1 MHNFKFKYCLGVLVS
16 KLTQRMAEANVKFE
30 REIRDP
36 IYGYIF
42 LTNFENNVL
51 DSEIFQRLDRIF
63 QMPTAQLVYPSA
75 KHTRKTHSLGVMHLS
90 HRAILHILYLQSEET
105 QKNVSPLCWGEQV
118 VIKEREEGLQSFDQ
132 RLRTKW
138 WNVRKQE
145 KIIQSLRLAAMLH
158 DIGHA
163 PFSHLFED
171 VCKHSKIKLDFKG
184 RKRIFNHEIMSMKII
199 EEKESEL
206 GIKSP
211 FSSSDINEILKKRGK
226 APRFLHQLVSGA
238 YDCDKLDYLARDAY
252 ATGAIEF
259 GGIDCERIMDGFRVV
274 KENLCVSFSAL
285 DALMESFDAVQYMYT
300 SVYYHKTARVFDFM
314 IDDALAKIPDFLTEI
329 VSNVDKF
336 LEMDDYCFLSEAR
349 KYAEKN
355 PNNEHRAVVKTLD
368 DFRYRRKKYKD
379 IYSHRVSIDLLIRH
393 ETEKSLKNIEREL
406 KKEAKT
412 LDIRVDFRPRIRP
425 VGIEIEEL
433 RAWMMTERIYD
444 SNDGKLK
451 TLEDVCAAYH
461 RRLTQYLILFR
472 VYANREQLENDP
484 NGTFNSE
491 RKRIVE
497 VAKEMLEEI
506 EKEYKSLR
514 TT

>member
-1 MHNFKFKYCLGVLVS
+1 M
-16 KLTQRMAEANVKFE
+16 TQRITEAKIKFE

-42 LTNFENNVL
+42 LTNFENEVL
-51 DSEIFQRLDRIF
+51 DSEVFQRLDRIF

-90 HRAILHILYLQSEET
+90 HRAILHILYLQSEKRQNE
-105 QKNVSPLCWGEQV
+105 VSPLCWGEQV
-118 VIKEREEGLQSFDQ
+118 VTKEKEEGLQSFDQ
-132 RLRTKW
+132 KLRAKW
-138 WNVRKQE
+138 WNDRKPE

-184 RKRIFNHEIMSMKII
+184 RKRIFNHEIMSRKII

-206 GIKSP
+206 GLKSP
-211 FSSSDINEILKKRGK
+211 FSSRDINEILKKRGK
-226 APRFLHQLVSGA
+226 APLFLHELISGA

-274 KENLCVSFSAL
+274 KESLCVSLSAL
-285 DALMESFDAVQYMYT
+285 DALMKSFDAVQYMYT

-314 IDDALAKIPDFLTEI
+314 IDDALTKIPHFLTDI
-329 VSNVDKF
+329 VSDVDRF
-336 LEMDDYCFLSEAR
+336 LKMDDHCFLSEAR
-349 KYAEKN
+349 KYAEEN
-355 PNNEHRAVVKTLD
+355 PSNEHKSVIKTID

-379 IYSHRVSIDLLIRH
+379 IYSHRISIDLLIRPK
-393 ETEKSLKNIEREL
+393 TEKSLKRIRRTL
-406 KKEAKT
+406 KNEAKN
-412 LDIRVDFRPRIRP
+412 LDIRVDFRPGIRA

-433 RAWMMTERIYD
+433 PTWLMTERIYD
-444 SNDGKLK
+444 KSDGKLK

-461 RRLTQYLILFR
+461 RRLTQYMILFR
-472 VYANREQLENDP
+472 VYANREQLKNDP
-484 NGTFNSE
+484 TGIYNSE
-491 RKRIVE
+491 SKR
-497 VAKEMLEEI
+497 VAKVAKDMLNEI

-514 TT
+514 TR